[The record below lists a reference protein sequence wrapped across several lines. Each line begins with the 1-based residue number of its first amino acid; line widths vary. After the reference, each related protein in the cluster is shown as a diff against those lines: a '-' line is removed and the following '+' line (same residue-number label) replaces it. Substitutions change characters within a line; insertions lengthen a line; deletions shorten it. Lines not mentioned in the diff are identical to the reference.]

1 MSDSV
6 GDTLERLLKARGITM
21 KAASL
26 KLGKTHSYIQQ
37 FITRGKP
44 KKLPEDVRHGLA
56 RLLDIDERELRHP
69 SQKNLPTTSLSPNS
83 ATDTLLAVESSVLPV
98 IGKVQAGVWE
108 VVDLVDQSEYA
119 DETVVVPIDPRFPFK
134 DQWAMQIVGDSVN
147 EFAPSGS
154 YAVCVDISAGLDVRH
169 GQMVVVER
177 LRAQGAE
184 IERTI
189 KQFRIEGGRRELW
202 PRSTNPKHNGP
213 IRLDPENGEECEI
226 RVKGIVLSFVI
237 VAPGID

>member
-1 MSDSV
+1 MTDSPSD
-6 GDTLERLLKARGITM
+6 RLRKALDASPFDGAAELARRLGWSEVTVRAHVNGTRGFPAQ
-21 KAASL
+21 KAAGYARAL
-26 KLGKTHSYIQQ
+26 NTTPEWLLYGKGSPSIA
-37 FITRGKP
+37 IP
-44 KKLPEDVRHGLA
+44 NADSIS
-56 RLLDIDERELRHP
+56 DDLR
-69 SQKNLPTTSLSPNS
+69 
-83 ATDTLLAVESSVLPV
+83 AVESSVLPV

-108 VVDLVDQSEYA
+108 VVDLVDQSEYV

-147 EFAPSGS
+147 EYAPSGS

-177 LRAQGAE
+177 IRAQGAE

-226 RVKGIVLSFVI
+226 RVRGIVLSFVI